1 MLFNGIL
8 IALLLTMMNN
18 RFEAINKRFDDFT
31 ASKRFS
37 MLASNTSKKSAT
49 RRSPSP

>member
-31 ASKRFS
+31 ASKFS